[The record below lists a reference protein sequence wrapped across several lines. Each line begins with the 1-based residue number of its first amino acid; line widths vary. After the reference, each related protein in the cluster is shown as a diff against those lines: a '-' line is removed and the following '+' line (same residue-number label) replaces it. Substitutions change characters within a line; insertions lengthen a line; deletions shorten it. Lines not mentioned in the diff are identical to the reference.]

1 MLGSLL
7 EGAKATVRRAGAAD
21 SSEGEGRAASKE
33 PSSPPEPDGSLRDE
47 GLHVRSPRSV
57 GEQVTTASEGGAAGR
72 DRDVSSSVSRSFSLL
87 RASGARAMLP
97 VKMALSGDPEAVEAR
112 ESLTKYKA
120 TLSAAVAEAEATTT
134 SRREDLVL
142 LTTALAGQES
152 DLRCWGYVSILAS
165 FREHR
170 RRETNRAQLQ
180 VGMSE
185 RRVEVITAKLQEVSR
200 LLRSMPI
207 IGPWTNKPAG
217 AETESVGF
225 GGGIGGDGR
234 FWEEAFA
241 VAPEDLLAFDEDLAL
256 ARQRLVACDR
266 ACAAAAD
273 AFAMKVVA
281 AGGLE
286 PRSPEDRAQ
295 ALLSLLSRYH
305 VLELGESVVS
315 GEEETGQDQPTVK
328 QDQPTVKSSPQDPGG
343 TQVEEDREEAGKQQP
358 RKEEGEAETRNPE
371 TERVPVENTGR
382 PIERRR
388 IVEEE
393 ADQGRRV
400 DEQTNASGTISTDV
414 QDDQSKGDEGELHRG
429 GKSTSPEDG
438 DGTSPEG
445 GDGGDSSGRD
455 HPPRAESDESRRSVD
470 GWGPPAGS
478 ARFSRLGRKDCE
490 VAFFELMLDERNRE
504 GRLLRRFLTMAQ
516 ANKSPPPPPPP
527 PPSSSNPARETTTMP
542 WSFSGDAT
550 GTGGKTTTLATTAA
564 SMFSSM
570 RRRAARGSNAGGG
583 SSVKAG
589 DDKTRG
595 GAVSTAGR
603 EPGSVTAASATVGK
617 TGAITGDSEEG
628 EGPVGPQV
636 VKAFIN
642 YFSKEYLVKMFDVPD
657 FLVPTLTKL
666 VALLVFRQARRLV
679 FGYDRRRV
687 AKNDEA
693 WQEKAGRVRLVPLS
707 ELGAPQEYI
716 PTSSPRSGS
725 AVQDGARRGPRAE
738 EDGEG
743 EAVDA
748 DLTDREVVADSRS
761 DNYGGPGDSGEP
773 DGAGTDARL
782 AAGLSPKSAAAA
794 AVEASHA
801 STAAVCANAGDDTAV
816 AGQEE
821 ATPAAPS
828 TDKGVSPT
836 QEDGDAALAATS
848 TAAAAAAAGS
858 TDGGGESREGGEGGG
873 GDGGGGTGVRQ
884 GFARV

>member
-7 EGAKATVRRAGAAD
+7 EGAKATVRRAGSAD
-21 SSEGEGRAASKE
+21 SSEDEGRAAFKE
-33 PSSPPEPDGSLRDE
+33 PSPPPEPDGSLRDD
-47 GLHVRSPRSV
+47 GLHVRPPHQLAV
-57 GEQVTTASEGGAAGR
+57 GEQVATASEGGAAGR

-120 TLSAAVAEAEATTT
+120 TLSAAVAEAEGTTT
-134 SRREDLVL
+134 SRREDLEL
-142 LTTALAGQES
+142 LTAALAGQES
-152 DLRCWGYVSILAS
+152 DLRCWGYVSVLAS
-165 FREHR
+165 FKEHR
-170 RRETNRAQLQ
+170 RRETNRAQLR

-185 RRVEVITAKLQEVSR
+185 RREEVITAKLQEVGR

-217 AETESVGF
+217 AETESLGF
-225 GGGIGGDGR
+225 RGGIGGDGH

-241 VAPEDLLAFDEDLAL
+241 VSPGDLLAFDEDLAL

-328 QDQPTVKSSPQDPGG
+328 SSPQDLGG

-358 RKEEGEAETRNPE
+358 REEEGEAETRNPE
-371 TERVPVENTGR
+371 TERVPAENTGR
-382 PIERRR
+382 PIERRKT
-388 IVEEE
+388 VEDE
-393 ADQGRRV
+393 ADQGKRV
-400 DEQTNASGTISTDV
+400 DEQANASGTISTGV
-414 QDDQSKGDEGELHRG
+414 QDEQAKGDEGEPHRG
-429 GKSTSPEDG
+429 GKSTSPEGGDGTSPEDG
-438 DGTSPEG
+438 DGTSPESGDGTSPEG
-445 GDGGDSSGRD
+445 GDGTSPESGDGKSPQGSDGGDSRGRD

-490 VAFFELMLDERNRE
+490 VAFSELMLDERNRE

-516 ANKSPPPPPPP
+516 ADKSPPPPPPPPP
-527 PPSSSNPARETTTMP
+527 PPSSSNPAKKTTTMS
-542 WSFSGDAT
+542 WSSSGGAT
-550 GTGGKTTTLATTAA
+550 GTGGKATTLATTAA

-570 RRRAARGSNAGGG
+570 RRRAARGSNASGG

-589 DDKTRG
+589 DDKN
-595 GAVSTAGR
+595 GAGAAKTTGR
-603 EPGSVTAASATVGK
+603 EPGSATTASATVGK
-617 TGAITGDSEEG
+617 TGAVTGDGEEG

-642 YFSKEYLVKMFDVPD
+642 YFSKEYLVNMFDVPD
-657 FLVPTLTKL
+657 FLVPTMTGL

-687 AKNDEA
+687 AKSDEA
-693 WQEKAGRVRLVPLS
+693 WREKA
-707 ELGAPQEYI
+707 
-716 PTSSPRSGS
+716 S
-725 AVQDGARRGPRAE
+725 AK
-738 EDGEG
+738 
-743 EAVDA
+743 
-748 DLTDREVVADSRS
+748 TDE
-761 DNYGGPGDSGEP
+761 
-773 DGAGTDARL
+773 
-782 AAGLSPKSAAAA
+782 
-794 AVEASHA
+794 
-801 STAAVCANAGDDTAV
+801 ST
-816 AGQEE
+816 
-821 ATPAAPS
+821 
-828 TDKGVSPT
+828 
-836 QEDGDAALAATS
+836 
-848 TAAAAAAAGS
+848 
-858 TDGGGESREGGEGGG
+858 
-873 GDGGGGTGVRQ
+873 
-884 GFARV
+884 

>member
-7 EGAKATVRRAGAAD
+7 EGAKATVQRARAAD

-33 PSSPPEPDGSLRDE
+33 PSSPPEPDGSLRDD
-47 GLHVRSPRSV
+47 GLHVRSPRAV

-152 DLRCWGYVSILAS
+152 DLRCWGYVSVLAS

-170 RRETNRAQLQ
+170 RRETNRAQLR
-180 VGMSE
+180 VAMSE
-185 RRVEVITAKLQEVSR
+185 RREEAITAKLQEVSG

-217 AETESVGF
+217 AETESLGF

-234 FWEEAFA
+234 FWEEVFA

-256 ARQRLVACDR
+256 ARQRLAACDR

-315 GEEETGQDQPTVK
+315 GKEETGQDQLTIK

-343 TQVEEDREEAGKQQP
+343 TQVEEDRDEAGKQQP
-358 RKEEGEAETRNPE
+358 RKDEGGGETRNPE
-371 TERVPVENTGR
+371 TERVPVESTGR
-382 PIERRR
+382 PIEKRR

-393 ADQGRRV
+393 ADQGKRV
-400 DEQTNASGTISTDV
+400 DEQTKASGTISTISTGV
-414 QDDQSKGDEGELHRG
+414 QDEQAKGDEGKPHRG
-429 GKSTSPEDG
+429 DKGGDGRSPEDGDGKSPEGG

-470 GWGPPAGS
+470 GWGQPAGS
-478 ARFSRLGRKDCE
+478 TRFSRLGRKDCE

-527 PPSSSNPARETTTMP
+527 PPSSSNPAKKTTAMP
-542 WSFSGDAT
+542 WSFAGDAT

-583 SSVKAG
+583 PSVKAG

-595 GAVSTAGR
+595 GAVNTAGR

-617 TGAITGDSEEG
+617 TGAIPGDSEEG

-679 FGYDRRRV
+679 FGYDRCRV

-693 WQEKAGRVRLVPLS
+693 WREKAS
-707 ELGAPQEYI
+707 FKAD
-716 PTSSPRSGS
+716 GS
-725 AVQDGARRGPRAE
+725 
-738 EDGEG
+738 
-743 EAVDA
+743 
-748 DLTDREVVADSRS
+748 
-761 DNYGGPGDSGEP
+761 
-773 DGAGTDARL
+773 
-782 AAGLSPKSAAAA
+782 
-794 AVEASHA
+794 
-801 STAAVCANAGDDTAV
+801 
-816 AGQEE
+816 
-821 ATPAAPS
+821 
-828 TDKGVSPT
+828 
-836 QEDGDAALAATS
+836 
-848 TAAAAAAAGS
+848 
-858 TDGGGESREGGEGGG
+858 
-873 GDGGGGTGVRQ
+873 
-884 GFARV
+884 